1 MVDTLGVHGS
11 VDAVFPPA
19 TLCEYLADAAA
30 ADGLDVTVGVVPDS
44 KEGAYGGG
52 STDATGEN
60 GDETGDGADDAPPSL
75 SLADCDALVTFAY
88 DAAFLETDLEWVHSV
103 QSGVDRFP
111 FDRFERE
118 GVALTN
124 SNGIHGDSVGDTVAG
139 YMLAFARRLHVYR
152 DRQREREWSWPAH
165 DEPFSLRG
173 ERICVVGLGGLG
185 RGIVARADA
194 LGMDVVGV
202 KRTPTP
208 VEGVNEVYP
217 SDRLHEAVADARF
230 VALAVP
236 LTPATEGLIGAAEF
250 AAMRSD
256 AYLINVAR
264 GGVVD
269 QEALVAALER
279 GDGAGKENADDAGAG
294 DAADA
299 GSGIRGAALD
309 VFAEEPLPES
319 SPLWDREEVIVTPHA
334 AAAHREY
341 GERVGAIVAESL
353 RRQTRGEG
361 YANRVV

>member
-11 VDAVFPPA
+11 VDAVFPPTA
-19 TLCEYLADAAA
+19 LCEYLSDATA
-30 ADGLDVTVGVVPDS
+30 ADGLDVTVGVVPAS
-44 KEGAYGGG
+44 KHGAYGGG
-52 STDATGEN
+52 HI
-60 GDETGDGADDAPPSL
+60 DEAGDGGEDAPPSL
-75 SLADCDALVTFAY
+75 SLADCDALVTFRY
-88 DAAFLETDLEWVHSV
+88 DAAFLDADLEWIHSV

-111 FDRFERE
+111 FDRLDRE

-173 ERICVVGLGGLG
+173 ERLCVVGLGGLG
-185 RGIVARADA
+185 RGIAARADA

-217 SDRLHEAVADARF
+217 SDRLHEAVGDARF

-236 LTPATEGLIGAAEF
+236 LTPATEGLVGAAEF

-264 GGVVD
+264 GDVVD
-269 QEALVAALER
+269 QDALVAALEQEND
-279 GDGAGKENADDAGAG
+279 DGP
-294 DAADA
+294 DA

-309 VFAEEPLPES
+309 VFEAEPLPES
-319 SPLWDREEVIVTPHA
+319 SPLWGREEVIVTPHA

-341 GERVGAIVAESL
+341 ADRVGAIVAESL
-353 RRQTRGEG
+353 RRQARGEG
-361 YANRVV
+361 YANRVL